1 MGGGEGVVVGETY
14 VSSKYLRAPAT
25 GKFARGLGYSE
36 KHPNFHQRVF
46 HEVVIISD
54 NCSQLAGK
62 EESHSI

>member
-1 MGGGEGVVVGETY
+1 MVVGEAY
-14 VSSKYLRAPAT
+14 VSSKYLRAPTA

-36 KHPNFHQRVF
+36 KHPNFHQQVF

-62 EESHSI
+62 EETRSI